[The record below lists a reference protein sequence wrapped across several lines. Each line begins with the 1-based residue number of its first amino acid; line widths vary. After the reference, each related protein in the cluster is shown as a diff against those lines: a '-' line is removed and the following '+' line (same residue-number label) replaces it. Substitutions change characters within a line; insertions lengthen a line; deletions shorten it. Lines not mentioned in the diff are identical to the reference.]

1 MTDKMYYLYHI
12 PGKKIGVTTDLEE
25 RVERQ
30 QGYDK
35 GEYQVI
41 RSTSDID
48 LVSEREI
55 SLQKA
60 LGYKVDRKLYKDL
73 YKPVNQITINNMRI
87 NVTEMTTTFP
97 CPVNK
102 LKGQLMDKIGMQWE
116 TDSGPV
122 GITSKSIEWIMDN
135 VKVSQYTQ
143 DRCYIYNKAFARWF
157 DNHDVY
163 GSKNFNWNGHG
174 LDNAKQT
181 KDQYNGKCRTG
192 ALSPSGLREDKC
204 TVCDCEDNY
213 VMFDLIREWAN
224 ERGLYEKGDPKT
236 QSLKLVEEV
245 GETCRAILKQDKTEI
260 IDGIGDCVVV
270 LTNLAE
276 LNNVSIEDCID
287 CAYNEISNRT
297 GKMVNG
303 TFKKD

>member
-1 MTDKMYYLYHI
+1 MKYYLYHI
-12 PGKKIGVTTDLEE
+12 PGKKIGVTTDLKE

-35 GEYQVI
+35 SEYQVI
-41 RSTSDID
+41 MSTSDID
-48 LVSEREI
+48 LVSEKEI

-60 LGYKVDRKLYKDL
+60 LGYRVDRKLYKDL

-122 GITSKSIEWIMDN
+122 GITKKSIEWIMDN

-143 DRCYIYNKAFARWF
+143 DRCYVYNKAFSRYY
-157 DNHDVY
+157 DNHHD
-163 GSKNFNWNGHG
+163 HR
-174 LDNAKQT
+174 LDNAYQMNLI
-181 KDQYNGKCRTG
+181 DQYNGKTRSG
-192 ALSPSGLREDKC
+192 ALSSAGVRQKPPMDFEC
-204 TVCDCEDNY
+204 CDEKNPCEC
-213 VMFDLIREWAN
+213 MSQFDLIREWAY
-224 ERGLYEKGDPKT
+224 ERGLYDKGDVKT
-236 QSLKLVEEV
+236 QTLKLIEEA
-245 GETCRAILKQDKTEI
+245 GEICRAVLKNDKEQI

-287 CAYNEISNRT
+287 AAYEEISNRT

-303 TFKKD
+303 TYVKND